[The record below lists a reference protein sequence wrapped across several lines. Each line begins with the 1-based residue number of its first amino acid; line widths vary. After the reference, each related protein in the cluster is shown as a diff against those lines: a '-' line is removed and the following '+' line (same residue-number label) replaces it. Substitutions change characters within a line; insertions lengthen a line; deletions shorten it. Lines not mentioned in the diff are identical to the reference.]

1 MKNNTNT
8 TYKHR
13 NCIIE
18 STPTEKFPQ
27 MVTVTKTP
35 KVRDTFLMRRY
46 VTLDK
51 AHTAIE
57 MFESE
62 RLISSKEK
70 YVRSQLSDVVV
81 LEG

>member
-1 MKNNTNT
+1 MKNNTTT

-35 KVRDTFLMRRY
+35 KVRDTFLMIRY